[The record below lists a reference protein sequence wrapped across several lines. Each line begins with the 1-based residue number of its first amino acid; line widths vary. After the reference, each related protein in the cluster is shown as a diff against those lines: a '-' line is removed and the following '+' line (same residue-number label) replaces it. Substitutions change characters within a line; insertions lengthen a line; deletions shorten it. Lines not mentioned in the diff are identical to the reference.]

1 MVNNIFV
8 IFFNGLRIYW
18 TLFLSTQQIKLA
30 ANANPLTGLPGN
42 LMIEERLKTVVR
54 QQEHFSALYV
64 DLDHF
69 KAFNDKYGFEHGDLV
84 LLKTARILQEVVA
97 RDTRSASVFLGH
109 IGGDD
114 FLLLLTW
121 DEDASVIAAKI
132 IEKFDAE
139 IADLYSEEDR
149 RVGFICVSNRK
160 GEEERFP
167 IMSISVAI
175 VDNTTRAFSN
185 YLEISEAAAQLKKRA
200 KEIEGSIWVR
210 ERRDEM
216 LTKKQ

>member
-1 MVNNIFV
+1 MC
-8 IFFNGLRIYW
+8 
-18 TLFLSTQQIKLA
+18 
-30 ANANPLTGLPGN
+30 
-42 LMIEERLKTVVR
+42 
-54 QQEHFSALYV
+54 V

-114 FLLLLTW
+114 FLLLLPW